1 MAELLLG
8 GASEGGATMPAL
20 LHVRDC
26 IGTMCKT
33 LALPS
38 SHTPLPD
45 VGDPS
50 CQSYQ
55 IIEITM
61 RPLSPLWFHDIRN
74 GHCDSR
80 LAKIHHSAL
89 EAPQYPMA
97 NNAAGDGLGNRLHEQ
112 WLARLVGESA
122 RLAKRGGSLDDM
134 DDFAAAGHGRQIP
147 PDQMEYLRDLLKVL
161 LDGRDIVAAYN
172 YVMLILLACF
182 TAVHML
188 EKRRCRKRWQMR
200 MRASTTADEEVKP
213 DDDIPEATTSSSSSS
228 SQGITTPSG
237 AVKDIAQVDLERLPL
252 LGPRRKQAETSRWA
266 RARRCVTYWL
276 EYQPRPLPLVQRTL
290 PSNATSIF
298 VAVWVGINVF
308 FHLYQVRLLD
318 LKFFFCF
325 ADRAGFVFI
334 VNLPLLYLLAAKN
347 QPIKILTGRSYEA
360 LNVFHRRVG
369 EWMCF
374 EAAVHFASMVIW
386 RFAPIK
392 PAWLD
397 GEGGARAYFTHPLIL
412 LGIAA
417 FAAYELLYFTSLG
430 SFRQRWYEIFLASHV
445 VLQVIALV
453 FLYLHFHTAR
463 PYVLASLAIFL
474 VDRVVWRFGLK
485 NTTMMT
491 DLTVLPDG
499 ETIIMSAN
507 WDQPASKRSWFPWPR
522 QNIKYGWKPTDHV
535 FLTVPALGRKHA
547 LQAHPFTIAS
557 AAPSPRQNTG
567 GDREQPIHCW
577 LNLLIRAQKGFTADL
592 LCYAHRHHQ
601 TSVRLDGPYGSSHA
615 LDMLRAA
622 DNAVLV
628 AGGSGIAVTFPLVWD
643 LLMGDGSDAD
653 EHDGLVALRGKKR
666 KQSVRMMW
674 IVHSDEHRYWIPDA
688 MLDKLVAAGL
698 DLVVPPST
706 AVAGR
711 PDVVGTI
718 EGWIGEVDRN
728 VSNGGETAVVV
739 SGPDGLNRMV
749 RNTCAEATWRG
760 ADVQLA
766 VEKFGW

>member
-1 MAELLLG
+1 M
-8 GASEGGATMPAL
+8 
-20 LHVRDC
+20 D
-26 IGTMCKT
+26 
-33 LALPS
+33 
-38 SHTPLPD
+38 
-45 VGDPS
+45 
-50 CQSYQ
+50 
-55 IIEITM
+55 
-61 RPLSPLWFHDIRN
+61 
-74 GHCDSR
+74 
-80 LAKIHHSAL
+80 
-89 EAPQYPMA
+89 
-97 NNAAGDGLGNRLHEQ
+97 NNAASDGLGDRLHEQ

-122 RLAKRGGSLDDM
+122 RVANLSGLLDDI
-134 DDFAAAGHGRQIP
+134 DDFTAAGHGRQIP
-147 PDQMEYLRDLLKVL
+147 PDQMDYLRNLLKVL

-172 YVMLILLACF
+172 YVMIFLLAGF
-182 TAVHML
+182 TALHLL
-188 EKRRCRKRWQMR
+188 ERRRCRKKWQMR
-200 MRASTTADEEVKP
+200 KRASSTTVDREPKSG
-213 DDDIPEATTSSSSSS
+213 DDVPEATTSSSSSS
-228 SQGITTPSG
+228 SSHGITTPSG
-237 AVKDIAQVDLERLPL
+237 AVKDITQVDLERLPL
-252 LGPRRKQAETSRWA
+252 LGPRRPQAETGLWA
-266 RARRCVTYWL
+266 RATRCVAYWL
-276 EYQPRPLPLVQRTL
+276 KYQPRPLPVVNRTL
-290 PSNATSIF
+290 PSNGTSMF
-298 VAVWVGINVF
+298 VGVWVGINIF
-308 FHLYQVRLLD
+308 FHLYKVNLLD
-318 LKFFFCF
+318 LKYFFCF

-347 QPIKILTGRSYEA
+347 QPIKVLTGRSYEA

-374 EAAVHFASMVIW
+374 EAVVHFASMVFW

-397 GEGGARAYFTHPLIL
+397 GEGGARTYFTHPLIL
-412 LGIAA
+412 LGIGA
-417 FAAYELLYFTSLG
+417 FAAYELLFFASLG

-463 PYVLASLAIFL
+463 PYVLASLVIFL
-474 VDRVVWRFGLK
+474 VDRIVWRFGLK
-485 NTTMMT
+485 TTTMTT

-507 WDQPASKRSWFPWPR
+507 WDKPGSRQSWFPWPR
-522 QNIKYGWKPTDHV
+522 QNIKHGWKPTDHV

-557 AAPSPRQNTG
+557 AAPPPQQTSG
-567 GDREQPIHCW
+567 GDDEQPIHCW

-592 LCYAHRHHQ
+592 LCYAHRHHRV
-601 TSVRLDGPYGSSHA
+601 SVRLDGPYGSTHA

-628 AGGSGIAVTFPLVWD
+628 AGGSGIAVTFPLVWA
-643 LLMGDGSDAD
+643 LLMGEGAD
-653 EHDGLVALRGKKR
+653 EDEQNGLLALKGKKG
-666 KQSVRMMW
+666 KQRVRMMW

-711 PDVVGTI
+711 PDVVGTVQ
-718 EGWIGEVDRN
+718 GWINEVDD
-728 VSNGGETAVVV
+728 SMPHSQETAVIV

-749 RNTCAEATWRG
+749 RNTCAEAIRRG

>member
-1 MAELLLG
+1 M
-8 GASEGGATMPAL
+8 
-20 LHVRDC
+20 D
-26 IGTMCKT
+26 
-33 LALPS
+33 
-38 SHTPLPD
+38 
-45 VGDPS
+45 
-50 CQSYQ
+50 
-55 IIEITM
+55 
-61 RPLSPLWFHDIRN
+61 
-74 GHCDSR
+74 
-80 LAKIHHSAL
+80 
-89 EAPQYPMA
+89 
-97 NNAAGDGLGNRLHEQ
+97 NNAASDGLGDRLHEQ
-112 WLARLVGESA
+112 WPARLAGEAA
-122 RLAKRGGSLDDM
+122 RLAKLGGLLDDI
-134 DDFAAAGHGRQIP
+134 DDFAAAGRRGRQIP
-147 PDQMEYLRDLLKVL
+147 PDQIDYLRNLLKVL

-172 YVMLILLACF
+172 IVMLVLLAGF
-182 TAVHML
+182 TVLHLL
-188 EKRRCRKRWQMR
+188 EKRRCRKRWQKR
-200 MRASTTADEEVKP
+200 MRASSEAVDREPKSG
-213 DDDIPEATTSSSSSS
+213 DDIPEATSSSSSS
-228 SQGITTPSG
+228 SSHGITTPSG
-237 AVKDIAQVDLERLPL
+237 AVKDIVQVDLERLPL
-252 LGPRRKQAETSRWA
+252 LGPGRKQAETSLWA
-266 RARRCVTYWL
+266 RTKRRVVHWL
-276 EYQPRPLPLVQRTL
+276 EYQPRPLPVVNRTL

-298 VAVWVGINVF
+298 VGIWVGINVF
-308 FHLYQVRLLD
+308 FHLYQVNLLD
-318 LKFFFCF
+318 LKYFFCF

-347 QPIKILTGRSYEA
+347 QPIKVLTGRSYEA

-374 EAAVHFASMVIW
+374 EAVVHFASMLIW

-445 VLQVIALV
+445 ALQIVALA

-463 PYVLASLAIFL
+463 PYVLASLVIFL

-485 NTTMMT
+485 TTTMTT

-507 WDQPASKRSWFPWPR
+507 WDKPAPTQPWFPWPR
-522 QNIKYGWKPTDHV
+522 QNIKHGWKPTDHV

-557 AAPSPRQNTG
+557 AAPPSKLKSG
-567 GDREQPIHCW
+567 GDHEQSIHCW
-577 LNLLIRAQKGFTADL
+577 MNLLIRAQKGFTADL
-592 LCYAHRHHQ
+592 LCYAHRHHRV
-601 TSVRLDGPYGSSHA
+601 SVRLDGPYGSSHA
-615 LDMLRAA
+615 LEMLRAA

-628 AGGSGIAVTFPLVWD
+628 AGGSGIAVTFPLVWA
-643 LLMGDGSDAD
+643 LLLGEGAD
-653 EHDGLVALRGKKR
+653 EDENNGLLAVGKKKR
-666 KQSVRMMW
+666 KQKVHMMW
-674 IVHSDEHRYWIPDA
+674 IVHSDEHRYWVPDA

-711 PDVVGTI
+711 PDVVGTV
-718 EGWIGEVDRN
+718 EGWIEGVDDSVNHSR
-728 VSNGGETAVVV
+728 ETAVVV

-749 RNTCAEATWRG
+749 RNACAEAMGRG
-760 ADVQLA
+760 ADVHLA

>member
-1 MAELLLG
+1 M
-8 GASEGGATMPAL
+8 
-20 LHVRDC
+20 D
-26 IGTMCKT
+26 
-33 LALPS
+33 
-38 SHTPLPD
+38 
-45 VGDPS
+45 
-50 CQSYQ
+50 
-55 IIEITM
+55 
-61 RPLSPLWFHDIRN
+61 
-74 GHCDSR
+74 
-80 LAKIHHSAL
+80 
-89 EAPQYPMA
+89 
-97 NNAAGDGLGNRLHEQ
+97 NNAASDGLGDRLHEQ
-112 WLARLVGESA
+112 WPAGLVGEAARLARL
-122 RLAKRGGSLDDM
+122 GGLLDDI
-134 DDFAAAGHGRQIP
+134 DDFAAPGRGHGRQIP
-147 PDQMEYLRDLLKVL
+147 LDQMDYVRNLLKVL

-172 YVMLILLACF
+172 IVMLILLAGF
-182 TAVHML
+182 TALHLL

-200 MRASTTADEEVKP
+200 MRASSDTVDGEPKS
-213 DDDIPEATTSSSSSS
+213 DDDIPEATSSSSSSS

-237 AVKDIAQVDLERLPL
+237 AVKDIGQVDLERLPL
-252 LGPRRKQAETSRWA
+252 LGPRARQPETSLWTRT
-266 RARRCVTYWL
+266 RRRVVQWL
-276 EYQPRPLPLVQRTL
+276 EYQPRPLPVVNRTL

-298 VAVWVGINVF
+298 VGIWVGINVF
-308 FHLYQVRLLD
+308 FHLYQVNLLD
-318 LKFFFCF
+318 LKYFFCF
-325 ADRAGFVFI
+325 ADRAGFIFI

-347 QPIKILTGRSYEA
+347 QPIKVLTGRSYEA

-374 EAAVHFASMVIW
+374 EAVVHFGSMVIW
-386 RFAPIK
+386 RFTPIK

-397 GEGGARAYFTHPLIL
+397 GEGGAKAYFTHPLIL

-445 VLQVIALV
+445 ALQVVALA

-463 PYVLASLAIFL
+463 PYVLASLGIFL

-485 NTTMMT
+485 TATMTT

-507 WDQPASKRSWFPWPR
+507 WDKSGPKQSWFPWPR
-522 QNIKYGWKPTDHV
+522 QNVKHGWKPTDHV

-557 AAPSPRQNTG
+557 SAPPSQHASGSEN
-567 GDREQPIHCW
+567 EQPIHCW
-577 LNLLIRAQKGFTADL
+577 MNLLIRSQKGFTTDL
-592 LCYAHRHHQ
+592 LCYAHRHHRV
-601 TSVRLDGPYGSSHA
+601 SVRLDGPYGSSHA

-628 AGGSGIAVTFPLVWD
+628 AGGSGIAVTFPMVWD
-643 LLMGDGSDAD
+643 LLLGDGAD
-653 EHDGLVALRGKKR
+653 KDEQNGLLALGNKKR
-666 KQSVRMMW
+666 KQRVHMMW

-711 PDVVGTI
+711 PDVAGTVDGWI
-718 EGWIGEVDRN
+718 EGVDDSVAHGR
-728 VSNGGETAVVV
+728 ETAVVV

-749 RNTCAEATWRG
+749 RNTCAAAMGRG

>member
-1 MAELLLG
+1 M
-8 GASEGGATMPAL
+8 
-20 LHVRDC
+20 
-26 IGTMCKT
+26 
-33 LALPS
+33 
-38 SHTPLPD
+38 
-45 VGDPS
+45 
-50 CQSYQ
+50 
-55 IIEITM
+55 
-61 RPLSPLWFHDIRN
+61 
-74 GHCDSR
+74 DSD
-80 LAKIHHSAL
+80 
-89 EAPQYPMA
+89 
-97 NNAAGDGLGNRLHEQ
+97 AARDGLGDRLHEQ
-112 WLARLVGESA
+112 WLATLVGESA
-122 RLAKRGGSLDDM
+122 RLARLGGSLNDI
-134 DDFAAAGHGRQIP
+134 DDFTAAGRRRQIP
-147 PDQMEYLRDLLKVL
+147 PDQMEYLRNLLKVL
-161 LDGRDIVAAYN
+161 LDGRDIVASYN
-172 YVMLILLACF
+172 IVMLILLAGF
-182 TAVHML
+182 TVLHLL
-188 EKRRCRKRWQMR
+188 EKMRCRKRLEMR
-200 MRASTTADEEVKP
+200 RRASPGTVDREPKAG
-213 DDDIPEATTSSSSSS
+213 DDIPEATTSSSSSS
-228 SQGITTPSG
+228 SHGITTPSG
-237 AVKDIAQVDLERLPL
+237 AVKDVVQVDLERLPL
-252 LGPRRKQAETSRWA
+252 LGRRREKAEASRWS
-266 RARRCVTYWL
+266 RAKRWATYWL
-276 EYQPRPLPLVQRTL
+276 EYQPKPLPVVNRTL

-298 VAVWVGINVF
+298 VAVWIGINIF
-308 FHLYQVRLLD
+308 FHLYKVNLLD
-318 LKFFFCF
+318 LKYFFCF

-347 QPIKILTGRSYEA
+347 QPIKVLTGRSYEA

-374 EAAVHFASMVIW
+374 EAVVHFVSMVIW

-397 GEGGARAYFTHPLIL
+397 GEGGAKTYFTHPLIL

-445 VLQVIALV
+445 ALQVIALV

-485 NTTMMT
+485 TTTMTT

-507 WDQPASKRSWFPWPR
+507 WDKPASKRSWFPWPR
-522 QNIKYGWKPTDHV
+522 RNIKHGWKPTDHV

-557 AAPSPRQNTG
+557 GAPSLKSG
-567 GDREQPIHCW
+567 SGDGDEQTIHCW
-577 LNLLIRAQKGFTADL
+577 MNLLIRAQKGFTADL
-592 LCYAHRHHQ
+592 LCYAHRHHRA
-601 TSVRLDGPYGSSHA
+601 SVRLDGPYGSSHA
-615 LDMLRAA
+615 LEMLRAA

-643 LLMGDGSDAD
+643 LLMGESAEED
-653 EHDGLVALRGKKR
+653 EHNGLLALRGKKR
-666 KQSVRMMW
+666 KQKVHMVW
-674 IVHSDEHRYWIPDA
+674 IVHSDEHRYWVPDA

-711 PDVVGTI
+711 PDVVGTV
-718 EGWIGEVDRN
+718 EGWIEEVDDSISRRR
-728 VSNGGETAVVV
+728 ETAVVV

-749 RNTCAEATWRG
+749 RNTCAEAMGRG

>member
-1 MAELLLG
+1 M
-8 GASEGGATMPAL
+8 
-20 LHVRDC
+20 DN
-26 IGTMCKT
+26 
-33 LALPS
+33 
-38 SHTPLPD
+38 D
-45 VGDPS
+45 
-50 CQSYQ
+50 
-55 IIEITM
+55 
-61 RPLSPLWFHDIRN
+61 
-74 GHCDSR
+74 
-80 LAKIHHSAL
+80 
-89 EAPQYPMA
+89 
-97 NNAAGDGLGNRLHEQ
+97 AARDGLGDRLHEQ

-122 RLAKRGGSLDDM
+122 RLAKLGGPLNDI
-134 DDFAAAGHGRQIP
+134 DDFTAAGRRRQIP
-147 PDQMEYLRDLLKVL
+147 PDQMDYLRNLLKVL
-161 LDGRDIVAAYN
+161 LDGRDIVASYN
-172 YVMLILLACF
+172 GVMLILLAGF
-182 TAVHML
+182 TVLHLL

-200 MRASTTADEEVKP
+200 RRASPGPVDEEPKAG
-213 DDDIPEATTSSSSSS
+213 DDIPEATTSSSSSS
-228 SQGITTPSG
+228 SHGITTPSG
-237 AVKDIAQVDLERLPL
+237 AVKDVVQVDLERLPL
-252 LGPRRKQAETSRWA
+252 LGRRREKAEPSRWS
-266 RARRCVTYWL
+266 RAKRRATYWL
-276 EYQPRPLPLVQRTL
+276 EYQPRPLPVVNRTL

-298 VAVWVGINVF
+298 VAVWIGINIF
-308 FHLYQVRLLD
+308 FHLYKVNLLD
-318 LKFFFCF
+318 LKYFFCF

-347 QPIKILTGRSYEA
+347 QPIKVLTGRSYEA

-374 EAAVHFASMVIW
+374 EAVVHFVSMVIW

-397 GEGGARAYFTHPLIL
+397 GEGGAKTYFTHPLIL

-445 VLQVIALV
+445 ALQVVALV

-485 NTTMMT
+485 TTTMTT

-507 WDQPASKRSWFPWPR
+507 WDKPASKRSWFPWPR

-557 AAPSPRQNTG
+557 GAPPLKRGSG
-567 GDREQPIHCW
+567 GDDQQTIHCW
-577 LNLLIRAQKGFTADL
+577 MNLLIRAQKGFTADL
-592 LCYAHRHHQ
+592 LCYAHRHHRA
-601 TSVRLDGPYGSSHA
+601 SVRLDGPYGSSHA
-615 LDMLRAA
+615 LEMLRAA
-622 DNAVLV
+622 ENAVLV

-643 LLMGDGSDAD
+643 LLMGEGAEED
-653 EHDGLVALRGKKR
+653 EHNGLLALRGKKR
-666 KQSVRMMW
+666 KQKVHMMW
-674 IVHSDEHRYWIPDA
+674 IVHSDEHRYWVPDA

-711 PDVVGTI
+711 PDVVGTV
-718 EGWIGEVDRN
+718 EGWIEEVDDSSSHRR
-728 VSNGGETAVVV
+728 ETAVVV

-749 RNTCAEATWRG
+749 RNTCAEAMGRG